1 MRTTKIVCCIALGSL
16 FLLAVACKQKQKQQS
31 PDDKLPITVEIVE
44 KAGGGGWEYDIYV
57 DHKIYIKQDRIPAIG
72 GIQGFATKAD
82 AEKTAKAVV
91 EKMKKGIF
99 PPALS
104 EQELKNLEIQL
115 PVAPVR

>member
-1 MRTTKIVCCIALGSL
+1 MRTTKIVCCTALGSL

-31 PDDKLPITVEIVE
+31 PDDKLPITMEIVE
-44 KAGGGGWEYDIYV
+44 KAGGGWEYDIYV
-57 DHKIYIKQDRIPAIG
+57 DHKIYIKQDRIPAINAT
-72 GIQGFATKAD
+72 QGFATKAD

-104 EQELKNLEIQL
+104 EQELKNLSIQL
-115 PVAPVR
+115 PIVK